1 MRAPGMGGEIDAE
14 AICKAVMDIDPK
26 MRSARIINHR
36 GHLVAGGMKGDLQ
49 SLEAKQQDEMMFME
63 LVLRVRMRREF
74 DAELGAVHFSLSYRD
89 KVILMSFPLADNAV
103 MLTSGERDLDFGAVP
118 FKVLDAI
125 KPLKAAGPGYF

>member
-1 MRAPGMGGEIDAE
+1 MGDEIDAE

-36 GHLVAGGMKGDLQ
+36 GHLVAGGMKGDLE

-74 DAELGAVHFSLSYRD
+74 DAELGSVHFSLSYRD

-103 MLTSGERDLDFGAVP
+103 MLASGEKELDFGSVP
-118 FKVLDAI
+118 FKVLEVI
-125 KPLKAAGPGYF
+125 GPLKAAGGPGYF

>member
-1 MRAPGMGGEIDAE
+1 MGDEIDAE
-14 AICKAVMDIDPK
+14 AICKAVMDVDPK

-36 GHLVAGGMKGDLQ
+36 GHLVAGGMKGDLE

-74 DAELGAVHFSLSYRD
+74 DAELGSVHFSLSYRD

-103 MLTSGERDLDFGAVP
+103 MLASGEKELDFGSVP
-118 FKVLDAI
+118 FKVLEVI
-125 KPLKAAGPGYF
+125 GPLKAAGGPGYF